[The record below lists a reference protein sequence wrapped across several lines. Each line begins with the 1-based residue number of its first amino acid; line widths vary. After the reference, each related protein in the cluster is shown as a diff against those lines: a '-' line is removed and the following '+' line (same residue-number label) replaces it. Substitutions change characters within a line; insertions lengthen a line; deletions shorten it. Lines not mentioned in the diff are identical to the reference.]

1 MSKVTS
7 YFHIVFCTKGREM
20 TIPLQYKE
28 DLYRYIWKVL
38 KDSST
43 HLIRIGGIQNH
54 VHILVNVS
62 PTISL
67 SKLMQDVKS
76 LSSGWMAADSRF
88 MNFKGWASGYYACSL
103 SPERVDD
110 VHRYIINQESHHLCR
125 NFADELSELCRF
137 ANLELDER
145 EMI

>member
-1 MSKVTS
+1 
-7 YFHIVFCTKGREM
+7 
-20 TIPLQYKE
+20 
-28 DLYRYIWKVL
+28 L

-43 HLIRIGGIQNH
+43 HLMRIGGIQNH
-54 VHILVNVS
+54 VHMLVNVS

-67 SKLMQDVKS
+67 AKLMQDVKS
-76 LSSGWMAADSRF
+76 LSSGWMAADPRF
-88 MNFKGWASGYYACSL
+88 MNFKGWARGYYACSL

-110 VHRYIINQESHHLCR
+110 VRRYIMNQEYHHLGR

-137 ANLELDER
+137 ADLELDER